1 MTNSN
6 DKALKGIPLE
16 QLFMN
21 TTAIED
27 GEWIEDIDGA
37 PGVKVFT
44 KGWNC
49 AEAVAYRETQLRQRP
64 ADLIENTEEFE
75 AAQKS
80 DAVDHRLRLN
90 EVLRRERANLLRDVL
105 IKGWANFGG
114 IPFTPSNL
122 AAICDEDAA
131 MPARQILL
139 NAALQCGR
147 FRTNREDAQLK
158 NFVAGLG
165 IKFDSP
171 ESTQIQ

>member
-1 MTNSN
+1 MTKSN
-6 DKALKGIPLE
+6 GELLKGIPLE

-21 TTAIED
+21 TAAIED
-27 GEWIEDIDGA
+27 GEWVENIDGA

-49 AEAVAYRETQLRQRP
+49 AEAVAYREAQLRRRP
-64 ADLIENTEEFE
+64 ADLIENTDEFE
-75 AAQKS
+75 EAQKA
-80 DAVDHRLRLN
+80 DPVDHRLRLN
-90 EVLRRERANLLRDVL
+90 EVVRRERAELLRDVL
-105 IKGWANFGG
+105 IKGWANLGG
-114 IPFTPSNL
+114 IPFTPGNL
-122 AAICDEDAA
+122 AALCDQDAA
-131 MPARQILL
+131 LPARQILL

-147 FRTNREDAQLK
+147 FRTDREDAQLK